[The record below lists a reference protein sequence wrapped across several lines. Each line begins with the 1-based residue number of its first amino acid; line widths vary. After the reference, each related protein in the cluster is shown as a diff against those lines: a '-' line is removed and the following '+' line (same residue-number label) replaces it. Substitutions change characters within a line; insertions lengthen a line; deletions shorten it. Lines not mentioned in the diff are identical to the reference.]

1 MKRILVV
8 EDDMI
13 MRETL
18 SDILRFEGY
27 DVSTADGGNKALE
40 LISNNSFD
48 LVITDV
54 LMPDRDGFDV
64 ITEAKQ
70 KCPGIRVIAISGGG
84 YMSSDAYLK
93 MASNAGADDTLSKPF
108 DVDEL
113 LAKTKDIL
121 KIPAS

>member
-27 DVSTADGGNKALE
+27 DVSAADGGNKALE

-93 MASNAGADDTLSKPF
+93 MASNSGADDTLSKPF